1 MLLRTESEKT
11 AHLRSKCRF
20 YVAGWTANT
29 MGDIPQA
36 LPESCKGN
44 ADVEKHH
51 EEYLKG
57 YGDCYA
63 NNESEPP
70 VEDYN

>member
-1 MLLRTESEKT
+1 MNSEAET
-11 AHLRSKCRF
+11 APC
-20 YVAGWTANT
+20 
-29 MGDIPQA
+29 
-36 LPESCKGN
+36 
-44 ADVEKHH
+44 VEKHH